1 MARDQIKLITQQLDE
16 NLNKVYALR
25 CDAFSVQNCA
35 KSYKKGEVR
44 INLRQ
49 FEI

>member
-1 MARDQIKLITQQLDE
+1 MARDQIKLITQQLDK
-16 NLNKVYALR
+16 NLNKIYALR
-25 CDAFSVQNCA
+25 SDAFSVQNCA

-44 INLRQ
+44 IKLRQ